1 MNALLIF
8 VDIFNY
14 LLIRYLLTDAERL
27 EDGVEDVG
35 GGYGVGD

>member
-14 LLIRYLLTDAERL
+14 LLIRYLLADAESG
-27 EDGVEDVG
+27 EDLG
-35 GGYGVGD
+35 